1 MREVFSW
8 GVIFVG
14 NLRSH
19 EFNFYS
25 FFSGKNYQIQRNPY
39 FGEFRVKLDFSNTL
53 MVILTRE
60 QLEERLTT
68 LHQASLELVG
78 VLSLDEVLQ
87 RIVNLAREQAGARYA
102 ALGLLGEEGNIERFI
117 PVGMT
122 PQQVEHI
129 GDNPVGKG
137 MLGALMDARH
147 PIRIPEISH
156 DPRSSGFPPNHPP
169 MQPFLGVPIMSG
181 DRLLGLIYLTNK
193 EDHFEFTEADERV
206 IEILA
211 AYAAVAISNAQLYQ
225 DVLERDQSLKKR
237 NQDLALI
244 NNMAAEVTSSLE
256 IDKIVDQALRGVLGY
271 LDVDAGEIFLA
282 DESGQVFQLAM
293 HLGDSV
299 ESFWTRDSF
308 SLGEGPIGQV
318 AESGKPLVSI
328 DPQKEVGYFH
338 YEVIESGLCC
348 VACIPLATRGSVVG
362 VMCVAAKEP
371 QNFDERV
378 LDLLLS
384 IGTWTGLSIENIR
397 LGRQSRRL
405 AILEERERIGMD
417 LHDGI
422 IQSIYAVGLALDYA
436 RNTIEEEPAASRAKI
451 DQAIEDL
458 DTTIRDIRSYILDLR
473 PRQLRGEDL
482 MQGLEQLVKEFNT
495 NSSSQAILL
504 GPRNGMDGLPTANAT
519 TLFHICQEAL
529 ANATK
534 HSKAGLVELRLLTS
548 EQRVILEVTDDG
560 LGFDLRK
567 MSVTLGHG
575 LSNMLFRA
583 QKVGGDVE
591 INSEPGSGTTVLAWV
606 PRFGQ

>member
-1 MREVFSW
+1 
-8 GVIFVG
+8 
-14 NLRSH
+14 
-19 EFNFYS
+19 
-25 FFSGKNYQIQRNPY
+25 
-39 FGEFRVKLDFSNTL
+39 

-60 QLEERLTT
+60 QLEERLST

-87 RIVNLAREQAGARYA
+87 RIVNMAREQAGARYA
-102 ALGLLGEEGNIERFI
+102 ALGLMDEKGQIERFI

-122 PQQVEHI
+122 SHQVEQI
-129 GDNPVGKG
+129 GDFPIGRG

-147 PIRIPEISH
+147 PIRIPEISQ
-156 DPRSSGFPPNHPP
+156 DPRSEGFPPNHPE
-169 MQPFLGVPIMSG
+169 MHPFLGVPIMSG
-181 DRLLGLIYLTNK
+181 DRLLGLIYLTEK
-193 EDHFEFTEADERV
+193 EDNFEFTGADERV

-225 DVLERDQSLKKR
+225 DVLARDRSLEKR

-244 NNMAAEVTSSLE
+244 NNMAAAVTSSLE
-256 IDKIVDQALRGVLGY
+256 IDNIVDQALRRVLSY
-271 LDVDAGEIFLA
+271 LDVEAGEIFLA
-282 DESGQVFQLAM
+282 DESGQIFQLAL
-293 HLGDSV
+293 HLGESV
-299 ESFWTRDSF
+299 ESLWTRDSF

-328 DPQKEVGYFH
+328 DPQREVGYFR

-384 IGTWTGLSIENIR
+384 IGTWAGLSIENVT
-397 LGRQSRRL
+397 LGRQAQRL
-405 AILEERERIGMD
+405 AVLEERERIGMD

-422 IQSIYAVGLALDYA
+422 IQSIYAVGLALDFA
-436 RNTIEEEPAASRAKI
+436 RSTIEEEPTAARAKI
-451 DQAIEDL
+451 DQAIEGL
-458 DTTIRDIRSYILDLR
+458 DTTIRDIRSYILDMR

-482 MQGLEQLVKEFNT
+482 MQGLEQLVEEFNT
-495 NSSSQAILL
+495 NSRSQAILL

-529 ANATK
+529 ANAAK
-534 HSKAGLVELRLLTS
+534 HAKAGLVDVHLLTS
-548 EQRVILEVTDDG
+548 DQRVILEVTDDG

-575 LSNMLFRA
+575 LSNMHFRA
-583 QKVGGDVE
+583 QKVSGDVE
-591 INSEPGSGTTVLAWV
+591 INSEPGSGTTVMAWV
-606 PRFGQ
+606 PRYGK

>member
-1 MREVFSW
+1 
-8 GVIFVG
+8 
-14 NLRSH
+14 
-19 EFNFYS
+19 
-25 FFSGKNYQIQRNPY
+25 
-39 FGEFRVKLDFSNTL
+39 

-60 QLEERLTT
+60 QLEERLST

-102 ALGLLGEEGNIERFI
+102 ALSLLDENGQIERFI
-117 PVGMT
+117 PIGMT
-122 PQQVEHI
+122 SQQVKQI
-129 GDNPVGKG
+129 GDFPVGKG
-137 MLGALMDARH
+137 MLGALKEVHH
-147 PIRIPEISH
+147 PVRIPDILQ
-156 DPRSSGFPPNHPP
+156 DPRSEGFPPNHPQ

-181 DRLLGLIYLTNK
+181 ERLLGLIYLTDK

-225 DVLERDQSLKKR
+225 DVLERDQSLEKR

-244 NNMAAEVTSSLE
+244 NSMAAAVTSSLE
-256 IDKIVDQALRGVLGY
+256 IDNIVDQALRRVLGY
-271 LDVDAGEIFLA
+271 LKVEAGEIFLA
-282 DESGQVFQLAM
+282 DESGQVFQLAL
-293 HLGDSV
+293 HLGNSV
-299 ESFWTRDSF
+299 ESLWTRDSF
-308 SLGEGPIGQV
+308 TLGEGPIGQV
-318 AESGKPLVSI
+318 AESGKPVVSI
-328 DPQKEVGYFH
+328 DPQREVGYFR

-371 QNFDERV
+371 HDFNERV

-384 IGTWTGLSIENIR
+384 IGTWAGLSIENVR
-397 LGRQSRRL
+397 LGRQARRL
-405 AILEERERIGMD
+405 AVLEERERIGMD

-436 RNTIEEEPAASRAKI
+436 RNTVEEEPPAARVKI
-451 DQAIEDL
+451 DQAIEGL
-458 DTTIRDIRSYILDLR
+458 DTTIRDIRSYILDMR

-482 MQGLEQLVKEFNT
+482 MQGLEQLVEEFNT
-495 NSSSQAILL
+495 NSRSQAILL

-529 ANATK
+529 ANAAK
-534 HSKAGLVELRLLTS
+534 HAKAGLVDVRLLTS
-548 EQRVILEVTDDG
+548 DQRVILEVTDDG
-560 LGFDLRK
+560 KGFDLRK

-575 LSNMLFRA
+575 LSNMHFRA

-606 PRFGQ
+606 PRYGQ

>member
-1 MREVFSW
+1 
-8 GVIFVG
+8 
-14 NLRSH
+14 
-19 EFNFYS
+19 
-25 FFSGKNYQIQRNPY
+25 
-39 FGEFRVKLDFSNTL
+39 

-60 QLEERLTT
+60 QLEERLST

-87 RIVNLAREQAGARYA
+87 RIVKMAREQAGARYA
-102 ALGLLGEEGNIERFI
+102 ALGLMDDKGQIERFI

-122 PQQVEHI
+122 SHQVEQI
-129 GDNPVGKG
+129 GDFPIGRG
-137 MLGALMDARH
+137 MLGALMDVRH
-147 PIRIPEISH
+147 PIRIPEISQ
-156 DPRSSGFPPNHPP
+156 DPRSEGFPPNHPE
-169 MQPFLGVPIMSG
+169 MHPFLGVPIMSG
-181 DRLLGLIYLTNK
+181 DRLLGLIYLTEK
-193 EDHFEFTEADERV
+193 EDHFEFTGADERV

-225 DVLERDQSLKKR
+225 DVLARDRSLEKR

-244 NNMAAEVTSSLE
+244 NNMAAAVTSSLE
-256 IDKIVDQALRGVLGY
+256 IDNIVDQALRRVLSY
-271 LDVDAGEIFLA
+271 LDVEAGEIFLA
-282 DESGQVFQLAM
+282 DESGQVFQLAL
-293 HLGDSV
+293 HLGESV
-299 ESFWTRDSF
+299 ESLWTRDSF

-328 DPQKEVGYFH
+328 DPQREVGYFR

-384 IGTWTGLSIENIR
+384 IGTWAGLSIENVT
-397 LGRQSRRL
+397 LGRQAQRL
-405 AILEERERIGMD
+405 AVLEERERIGMD

-422 IQSIYAVGLALDYA
+422 IQSIYAVGLALDFA
-436 RNTIEEEPAASRAKI
+436 RGTIEEEPTAARFKI
-451 DQAIEDL
+451 DQAIEGL
-458 DTTIRDIRSYILDLR
+458 DTTIRDIRSYILDMR

-482 MQGLEQLVKEFNT
+482 MQGLEQLVEEFNA
-495 NSSSQAILL
+495 NSRSQAILL
-504 GPRNGMDGLPTANAT
+504 GPRNGMEGLPTANAT

-529 ANATK
+529 ANAAK
-534 HSKAGLVELRLLTS
+534 HAKAGLVDVQLLTS
-548 EQRVILEVTDDG
+548 DQRVILEVTDDG

-567 MSVTLGHG
+567 MNVTLGHG
-575 LSNMLFRA
+575 LSNMHFRA

-591 INSEPGSGTTVLAWV
+591 INSEPGSGTTVMAWV
-606 PRFGQ
+606 PRYGQ

>member
-1 MREVFSW
+1 MRIYLAKTIKS
-8 GVIFVG
+8 
-14 NLRSH
+14 N
-19 EFNFYS
+19 
-25 FFSGKNYQIQRNPY
+25 KTPY
-39 FGEFRVKLDFSNTL
+39 FGEFRVKLDSSIIL

-87 RIVNLAREQAGARYA
+87 RIVNLARAQAGARYA
-102 ALGLLGEEGNIERFI
+102 ALGLLGEDGQIARFI

-122 PQQVEHI
+122 PEQIEHI
-129 GDNPVGKG
+129 GDLPVGKG
-137 MLGALMDARH
+137 MLGALMVERH
-147 PIRIPEISH
+147 PIRIPEISE
-156 DPRSSGFPPNHPP
+156 DPRRVGFPAHHPE
-169 MQPFLGVPIMSG
+169 MHSFLGVPIISG
-181 DRLLGLIYLTNK
+181 DRLLGLIYLTDK
-193 EDHFEFTEADERV
+193 EDNFEFTEADERV

-225 DVLERDQSLKKR
+225 DVVERDLSLQKR

-244 NNMAAEVTSSLE
+244 NNMAAAVTSSLE
-256 IDKIVDQALRGVLGY
+256 IDIIVDQALRWVIDY
-271 LDVDAGEIFLA
+271 LDLDAGEIFLA
-282 DESGQVFQLAM
+282 DESGKVFQLAL

-299 ESFWTRDSF
+299 DSFWIRDSF
-308 SLGEGPIGQV
+308 SLGEGSVGQV
-318 AESGKPLVSI
+318 AESGKPLVST
-328 DPQKEVGYFH
+328 DPQREVGYFRN
-338 YEVIESGLCC
+338 EVVESGLCC

-371 QNFDERV
+371 QNFDERM
-378 LDLLLS
+378 LDMLLS
-384 IGTWTGLSIENIR
+384 IGTWAGLSIENVR

-405 AILEERERIGMD
+405 AVLEERERIGMD

-436 RNTIEEEPAASRAKI
+436 RSTVEEEPAAARIKI
-451 DQAIEDL
+451 DQAIESL
-458 DTTIRDIRSYILDLR
+458 DITIRDIRSYILDLR
-473 PRQLRGEDL
+473 PRQFLGEDL
-482 MQGLEQLVKEFNT
+482 MQGLEQLVEEFNA
-495 NSSSQAILL
+495 NSRSQAILL
-504 GPRNGMDGLPTANAT
+504 GSRNGLDGLPTANAT

-529 ANATK
+529 ANSAK
-534 HSKAGLVELRLLTS
+534 HAKAGLVDVRLLTS
-548 EQRVILEVTDDG
+548 EERVILEVTDDG

-575 LSNMLFRA
+575 LSNMQFRA

-606 PRFGQ
+606 PRYVH

>member
-1 MREVFSW
+1 MR
-8 GVIFVG
+8 IY
-14 NLRSH
+14 LAKTIKSH
-19 EFNFYS
+19 
-25 FFSGKNYQIQRNPY
+25 KNPY
-39 FGEFRVKLDFSNTL
+39 FGEFRVKLDSSNKL

-87 RIVNLAREQAGARYA
+87 RIVNLARAQAGARYA
-102 ALGLLGEEGNIERFI
+102 ALGLLGEEGEIARFI

-122 PQQVEHI
+122 PEQVEHI
-129 GDNPVGKG
+129 GDLPVGKG
-137 MLGALMDARH
+137 MLGALMVERH
-147 PIRIPEISH
+147 PIRIPEISE
-156 DPRSSGFPPNHPP
+156 DPRRGGFPSHHPE
-169 MQPFLGVPIMSG
+169 MHPFLGVPIISG
-181 DRLLGLIYLTNK
+181 DRLLGLIYLTDK
-193 EDHFEFTEADERV
+193 EDNFEFTEADERV

-225 DVLERDQSLKKR
+225 DVVERDLSLQKR

-244 NNMAAEVTSSLE
+244 NNMAAAVTSSLE
-256 IDKIVDQALRGVLGY
+256 IDIIVDQALRWVIDY

-282 DESGQVFQLAM
+282 DESGQVFQLAL

-299 ESFWTRDSF
+299 DSFWTRDSF
-308 SLGEGPIGQV
+308 SLGEGPVGQV

-328 DPQKEVGYFH
+328 DPQREVGYFLH
-338 YEVIESGLCC
+338 EVIEAGLCC

-384 IGTWTGLSIENIR
+384 IGTWAGLSIENVR
-397 LGRQSRRL
+397 LGRQARRL
-405 AILEERERIGMD
+405 AVLEERERIGMD

-436 RNTIEEEPAASRAKI
+436 RSTVDEEPAAARIKI
-451 DQAIEDL
+451 DQAIEGL
-458 DTTIRDIRSYILDLR
+458 DITIRDIRSYILDLR
-473 PRQLRGEDL
+473 PRQFLGEDL
-482 MQGLEQLVKEFNT
+482 MQGLEQLVEEFNA
-495 NSSSQAILL
+495 NSRSQAILL

-529 ANATK
+529 ANSAK
-534 HSKAGLVELRLLTS
+534 HAKAGLVDVRLLTS
-548 EQRVILEVTDDG
+548 EERVILEVSDDG

-575 LSNMLFRA
+575 LSNMQFRA
-583 QKVGGDVE
+583 KKVGGDVE

-606 PRFGQ
+606 PRYAH

>member
-1 MREVFSW
+1 MR
-8 GVIFVG
+8 IY
-14 NLRSH
+14 LAKTIKSH
-19 EFNFYS
+19 
-25 FFSGKNYQIQRNPY
+25 KNPY
-39 FGEFRVKLDFSNTL
+39 FGEFRVKLDSSNIL

-87 RIVNLAREQAGARYA
+87 RIVNLARAQAGARYA
-102 ALGLLGEEGNIERFI
+102 ALGLLGEEGEIARFI

-122 PQQVEHI
+122 PEQVEHI
-129 GDNPVGKG
+129 GDLPVGKG
-137 MLGALMDARH
+137 MLGALMVERH
-147 PIRIPEISH
+147 PIRIPEISE
-156 DPRSSGFPPNHPP
+156 DPRRGGFPSHHPE
-169 MQPFLGVPIMSG
+169 MHPFLGVPIISG
-181 DRLLGLIYLTNK
+181 DRLLGLIYLTDK
-193 EDHFEFTEADERV
+193 EDNFEFTGADERV

-225 DVLERDQSLKKR
+225 DVVERDLSLQKR

-244 NNMAAEVTSSLE
+244 NNMAAAVTSSLE
-256 IDKIVDQALRGVLGY
+256 IDIIVDQALRWVIDY

-282 DESGQVFQLAM
+282 DESGQVFQLAL

-299 ESFWTRDSF
+299 DSFWTRDSF
-308 SLGEGPIGQV
+308 SLGEGPVGQV

-328 DPQKEVGYFH
+328 DPQREVGYFLH
-338 YEVIESGLCC
+338 EVIEAGLCC

-384 IGTWTGLSIENIR
+384 IGTWAGLSIENVR
-397 LGRQSRRL
+397 LGRQARRL
-405 AILEERERIGMD
+405 AVLEERERIGMD

-436 RNTIEEEPAASRAKI
+436 RSTVDEEPAAARIKI
-451 DQAIEDL
+451 DQAIEGL
-458 DTTIRDIRSYILDLR
+458 DITIRDIRSYILDLR
-473 PRQLRGEDL
+473 PRQFLGEDL
-482 MQGLEQLVKEFNT
+482 MQGLEQLVEEFNA
-495 NSSSQAILL
+495 NSRSQAILL

-529 ANATK
+529 ANSAK
-534 HSKAGLVELRLLTS
+534 HAKAGLVDVRLLTS
-548 EQRVILEVTDDG
+548 EERVILEVSDDG

-575 LSNMLFRA
+575 LSNMQFRA
-583 QKVGGDVE
+583 KKVGGDVE

-606 PRFGQ
+606 PRYAH

>member
-1 MREVFSW
+1 MRIYLAKTIKS
-8 GVIFVG
+8 
-14 NLRSH
+14 N
-19 EFNFYS
+19 
-25 FFSGKNYQIQRNPY
+25 KNPY
-39 FGEFRVKLDFSNTL
+39 FGEFRVKLDSSNIL

-87 RIVNLAREQAGARYA
+87 RIVNLARAQAGARYA
-102 ALGLLGEEGNIERFI
+102 ALGLLGEEGQIARFI

-122 PQQVEHI
+122 PEQIEHI
-129 GDNPVGKG
+129 GDLPVGKG
-137 MLGALMDARH
+137 MLGALMVERH
-147 PIRIPEISH
+147 PIRIPEISE
-156 DPRSSGFPPNHPP
+156 DPRSGGFPPHHPE
-169 MQPFLGVPIMSG
+169 MHPFMGVPIISG
-181 DRLLGLIYLTNK
+181 DRLLGLIYLTDK
-193 EDHFEFTEADERV
+193 EDHFEFAEADERV

-211 AYAAVAISNAQLYQ
+211 AYAAVVISNAQLYQ
-225 DVLERDQSLKKR
+225 DVVERDLTLQKR

-244 NNMAAEVTSSLE
+244 NNMAAAVTSSLE
-256 IDKIVDQALRGVLGY
+256 IDIIVDQALRRVIDY

-282 DESGQVFQLAM
+282 DERGQVFQLAL
-293 HLGDSV
+293 HLGDSLD
-299 ESFWTRDSF
+299 SFWTRDSF
-308 SLGEGPIGQV
+308 SVGQGPVGQV
-318 AESGKPLVSI
+318 AESGKPLVST
-328 DPQKEVGYFH
+328 DPQREVGYFRH
-338 YEVIESGLCC
+338 EVVESGLCC

-371 QNFDERV
+371 QNFDERL
-378 LDLLLS
+378 LDMLLS
-384 IGTWTGLSIENIR
+384 IGTWAGLSIENVR

-405 AILEERERIGMD
+405 AVLEERERIGMD

-436 RNTIEEEPAASRAKI
+436 RSTVEEEPAAARVKI
-451 DQAIEDL
+451 DQAIESL
-458 DTTIRDIRSYILDLR
+458 DITIRDIRSYILDLR
-473 PRQLRGEDL
+473 PRQFLGEDL
-482 MQGLEQLVKEFNT
+482 MQGLEQLVEEFNA
-495 NSSSQAILL
+495 NSRSQAILL

-529 ANATK
+529 ANSAK
-534 HSKAGLVELRLLTS
+534 HAKAGLVDVRLLTS
-548 EQRVILEVTDDG
+548 EERVILEVTDDG

-575 LSNMLFRA
+575 LSNMHIRA

-606 PRFGQ
+606 PRFVQ

>member
-1 MREVFSW
+1 MR
-8 GVIFVG
+8 IY
-14 NLRSH
+14 LAKTIKSH
-19 EFNFYS
+19 
-25 FFSGKNYQIQRNPY
+25 KNPY
-39 FGEFRVKLDFSNTL
+39 FGEFRVKLDSSNKL

-87 RIVNLAREQAGARYA
+87 RIVNLARAQAGARYA
-102 ALGLLGEEGNIERFI
+102 ALGLLGEEGQIARFI

-122 PQQVEHI
+122 PEQVEHI
-129 GDNPVGKG
+129 GDLPVGKG
-137 MLGALMDARH
+137 MLGALMVERH
-147 PIRIPEISH
+147 PIRIPEISE
-156 DPRSSGFPPNHPP
+156 DPRRGGFPSHHPE
-169 MQPFLGVPIMSG
+169 MHPFLGVPIISG
-181 DRLLGLIYLTNK
+181 DRLLGLIYLTDK
-193 EDHFEFTEADERV
+193 EDNFEFTEADERV

-225 DVLERDQSLKKR
+225 DVVERDLSLQKR

-244 NNMAAEVTSSLE
+244 NNMAAAVTSSLE
-256 IDKIVDQALRGVLGY
+256 IDIIVDQALRWVIDY

-282 DESGQVFQLAM
+282 DESGQVFQLAL

-299 ESFWTRDSF
+299 DSFWTRDSF
-308 SLGEGPIGQV
+308 SLGEGPVGQV

-328 DPQKEVGYFH
+328 DPQREVGYFLH
-338 YEVIESGLCC
+338 EVIEAGLCC

-384 IGTWTGLSIENIR
+384 IGTWAGLSIENVR
-397 LGRQSRRL
+397 LGRQARRL
-405 AILEERERIGMD
+405 AVLEERERIGMD

-436 RNTIEEEPAASRAKI
+436 RSTVDEEPAAARIKI
-451 DQAIEDL
+451 DQAIEGL
-458 DTTIRDIRSYILDLR
+458 DITIRDIRSYILDLR
-473 PRQLRGEDL
+473 PRQFLGEDL
-482 MQGLEQLVKEFNT
+482 MQGLEQLVEEFNA
-495 NSSSQAILL
+495 NSRSQAILL

-529 ANATK
+529 ANSAK
-534 HSKAGLVELRLLTS
+534 HAKAGLVDVRLLTS
-548 EQRVILEVTDDG
+548 EERVILEVSDDG

-575 LSNMLFRA
+575 LSNMQFRA
-583 QKVGGDVE
+583 KKVGGDVE

-606 PRFGQ
+606 PRYAH